1 MIDQIF
7 WWVGFIA
14 CSLGASCG
22 LALLVWLAG
31 NAWMTA
37 SKKWRIVFPAEN
49 NIIDYLQHR
58 KEFEKWKKEQE
69 ELKDADD

>member
-1 MIDQIF
+1 M
-7 WWVGFIA
+7 
-14 CSLGASCG
+14 
-22 LALLVWLAG
+22 
-31 NAWMTA
+31 NA
-37 SKKWRIVFPAEN
+37 SKKWRIVFLAEN

>member
-14 CSLGASCG
+14 CSLGASFG

-31 NAWMTA
+31 NAWMNA
-37 SKKWRIVFPAEN
+37 RKKWRIVFLAEN

>member
-31 NAWMTA
+31 NAWMNA
-37 SKKWRIVFPAEN
+37 SKKWRKVFLAEN

>member
-22 LALLVWLAG
+22 LALLVWLAS

-37 SKKWRIVFPAEN
+37 SKKWRKIFLAEN